1 MIQMTSYNAVD
12 TLRHFVGEYNYR
24 EYYNFLMPMVVG
36 NADTDTMRAKAQEK
50 FKIPLYVAVFIVDT
64 FVSIHA
70 ENEKLKGSVKY
81 GVPRPEIILTQSNY
95 LQYLQKV
102 VVFTPKIEEGEYDF
116 EPKMKARILG
126 IRIRE
131 QGTEEEHFEVLFD
144 ISEFE
149 SHNDQHMVANYW
161 DDNHQP
167 TLTWKQSKFYPKDGK
182 VREYYSNPMPFEL
195 A

>member
-24 EYYNFLMPMVVG
+24 EYYNYVMPMVEEGVG
-36 NADTDTMRAKAQEK
+36 TDTMRNKTQEK
-50 FKIPLYVAVFIVDT
+50 FKIPLYVAVFIVDA
-64 FVSIHA
+64 FISIDE
-70 ENEKLKGSVKY
+70 ENNKLKGSTKY
-81 GVPRPEIILTQSNY
+81 GVPHTEINLNSSNY

-102 VVFTPKIEEGEYDF
+102 VVFNSKIEEGEYDF
-116 EPKMKARILG
+116 ETNMKARILA

-131 QGTEEEHFEVLFD
+131 EGTEEEHFEILFD

-149 SHNDQHMVANYW
+149 AHNDQHMVPNYW

-182 VREYYSNPMPFEL
+182 HREYFSNPMPFEL